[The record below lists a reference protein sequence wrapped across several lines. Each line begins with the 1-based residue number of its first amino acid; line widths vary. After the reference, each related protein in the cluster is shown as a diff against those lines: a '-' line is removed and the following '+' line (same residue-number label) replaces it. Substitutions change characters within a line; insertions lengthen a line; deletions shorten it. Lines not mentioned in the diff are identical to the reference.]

1 MTAKELLDDAKHR
14 MSKSVDTFVSELSKI
29 RTGRATPTL
38 LDTIKLDYYGQQ
50 VPINQAA
57 TVSAPEPRLLVIQP
71 WEKKILPEIEK
82 AIQKADLGLNP
93 SNDGTMIRIP
103 IPQLSEERRKDLVK
117 LVHKFSEEGRVAI
130 RNVRR
135 DVNEH
140 LKRLEKNHE
149 ISEDQ
154 LHDELDAVQKLTDE
168 KIKEI
173 DDIMESKEK
182 EVMEV

>member
-1 MTAKELLDDAKHR
+1 